1 MSKITI
7 SAESKHPAGLNDA
20 KDITPPLWDRMLLRS
35 GMSDSAVALACFAI
49 TLGVL
54 IVVNL
59 DR

>member
-1 MSKITI
+1 MHKTRICT
-7 SAESKHPAGLNDA
+7 ENKRLTGLNDA
-20 KDITPPLWDRMLLRS
+20 KDITPPLWDRILLRS
-35 GMSDSAVALACFAI
+35 GMSDRAVALACFAI